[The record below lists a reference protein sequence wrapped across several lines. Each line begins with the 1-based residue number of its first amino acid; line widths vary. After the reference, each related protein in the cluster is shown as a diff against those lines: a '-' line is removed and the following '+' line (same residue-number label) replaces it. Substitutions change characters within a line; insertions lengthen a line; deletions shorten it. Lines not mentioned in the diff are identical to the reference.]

1 MAGTSASTAIRIM
14 EILLRFKFQFIVPL
28 LISAPFLSRQ
38 ERCPKEADLRGAELI
53 APAIKAALLRIF
65 RPALST
71 PLEHLNLKSV
81 PSKNVP
87 IFARQYGAVQN
98 RFSFRR
104 SSAWSGGRDTQG
116 RALLAR
122 SASLVP
128 ISLVT
133 FLFGD
138 KKVTEGVRQIPVW

>member
-1 MAGTSASTAIRIM
+1 MRPFSMYIMST
-14 EILLRFKFQFIVPL
+14 
-28 LISAPFLSRQ
+28 PFLFRQ

-98 RFSFRR
+98 RLSFHR

-122 SASLVP
+122 SAPLGRLLLVLFLPVKKSTYPHRIQNKTIFSLV
-128 ISLVT
+128 I
-133 FLFGD
+133 F
-138 KKVTEGVRQIPVW
+138 